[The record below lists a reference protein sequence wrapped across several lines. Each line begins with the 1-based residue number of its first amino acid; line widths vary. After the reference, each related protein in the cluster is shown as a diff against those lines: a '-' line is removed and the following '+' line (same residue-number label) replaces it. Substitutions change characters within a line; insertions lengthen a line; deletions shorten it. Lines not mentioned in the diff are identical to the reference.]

1 MAVNLSTALAPGQT
15 GFNPA
20 ESGLVREDIVVT
32 GSSSSA
38 NDTGTYTT
46 QMKQPQYASI
56 PCCSYTISGQVV
68 TLLDEVGL
76 GSAKVAGTIY
86 GYP

>member
-1 MAVNLSTALAPGQT
+1 MAVNLSCALAPGQT

-20 ESGLVREDIVVT
+20 PSGLVQEDIVVT

-46 QMKQPQYASI
+46 QMKQPQYADVS
-56 PCCSYTISGQVV
+56 CLTYAISGQVV
-68 TLLDEVGL
+68 TFTDEAGI
-76 GSAKVAGTIY
+76 GSGKVAGTVY

>member
-1 MAVNLSTALAPGQT
+1 MGSLSTALATGQT
-15 GFNPA
+15 GFRPA
-20 ESGLVREDIVVT
+20 ENGLVAEDIIVT

-56 PCCSYTISGQVV
+56 PCCSYSISGQVA
-68 TLLDEVGL
+68 TLTDEVGL
-76 GSAKVAGTIY
+76 GNAKVAGTVY